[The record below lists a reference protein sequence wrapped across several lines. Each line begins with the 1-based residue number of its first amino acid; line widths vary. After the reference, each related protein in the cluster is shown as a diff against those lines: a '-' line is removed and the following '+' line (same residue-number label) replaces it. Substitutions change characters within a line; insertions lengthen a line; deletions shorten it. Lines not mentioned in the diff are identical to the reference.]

1 MLQDE
6 THLLWYSGKKERRL
20 GLDSVTKILIG
31 QRTVNFQ
38 RQPLPE
44 KECQSFSLIY
54 ADVADLAIHND
65 IIEKKGDT
73 SLISEYQTSFPSG
86 STSQSQPFPPT
97 KCDDVLKDILIWGE
111 GITGGYLGG
120 AVDKIG
126 NGNCARTDSL
136 LPKLLEST
144 ENLDIKNISFGGKH
158 AALITRQGEVF
169 CWGHEKGGRLGHKV
183 DIDVFY
189 PKIVETLNGV
199 HVESVAC
206 GEYTTC
212 ALTHSGE
219 LYTWGVNCV
228 GGDLL
233 ENSGTFG
240 VLGHGNL
247 LSASQPKKVEYL
259 KGLWVK
265 SVACGPWHM
274 AAVVDFNFHASNP
287 NSSGGKLF
295 TWGDG
300 DKGKL
305 GHLDRGRKTIPTC
318 VARLMHYD
326 FVQVSCGRMLTV
338 GLMNTGKVCTIGT
351 AANVQLGYPQARDE
365 PITIIEGKLNGE
377 FVMGVSSGSYHTAVL
392 TSKGKVFTWGKGANG
407 QLGLGDT
414 EDRNSPTLVEA
425 LRERQVES
433 IICGSNFTAA
443 ICVHKSIFSTH
454 QSSCSGC
461 RIVFRFTRKKYNCY
475 NCGFA
480 FCRVCCNKKVINAS
494 LAPNN
499 NKHHRVCSSSYAKL
513 IK

>member
-6 THLLWYSGKKERRL
+6 THLLWYSGKKERCL
-20 GLDSVTKILIG
+20 SLDSVTRSLGSLLGRGPYAPNNTYILL
-31 QRTVNFQ
+31 TWLLVNFQ

-44 KECQSFSLIY
+44 KECQSFLLIY
-54 ADVADLAIHND
+54 ADEPRITDPTIHD
-65 IIEKKGDT
+65 DFIEKKGDT
-73 SLISEYQTSFPSG
+73 SLITEYQTSFPSG

-111 GITGGYLGG
+111 GGYLGG
-120 AVDKIG
+120 AVDKMG
-126 NGNCARTDSL
+126 NRYCARTDSL

-144 ENLDIKNISFGGKH
+144 QNLDIKNISFGGKH
-158 AALITRQGEVF
+158 AALVTRQGEVF
-169 CWGHEKGGRLGHKV
+169 CWGHEKGGRLGHKI

-189 PKIVETLNGV
+189 PKIVETLNGL

-206 GEYTTC
+206 GEYTTI
-212 ALTHSGE
+212 ALTGE
-219 LYTWGVNCV
+219 LYTWGVSCV

-247 LSASQPKKVEYL
+247 LSASQPKEVEYL

-274 AAVVDFNFHASNP
+274 AAVVDIKFHASNP

-305 GHLDRGRKTIPTC
+305 GHLDQWRKTLPTC
-318 VARLMHYD
+318 VGRLMHYD

-351 AANVQLGYPQARDE
+351 AANVQLKDPQAMDKS
-365 PITIIEGKLNGE
+365 ITIIEDKLKGE
-377 FVMGVSSGSYHTAVL
+377 FVMHISSGSYHTVIL
-392 TSKGKVFTWGKGANG
+392 TSRGKVFTWGKGGNG
-407 QLGLGDT
+407 QLGLGDAG
-414 EDRNSPTLVEA
+414 DRNSPTLVEA

-433 IICGSNFTAA
+433 VICGSDFTAA

-461 RIVFRFTRKKYNCY
+461 RIVFRITRKKYNCY
-475 NCGFA
+475 NCGFVA
-480 FCRVCCNKKVINAS
+480 IRR
-494 LAPNN
+494 L
-499 NKHHRVCSSSYAKL
+499 
-513 IK
+513 

>member
-1 MLQDE
+1 MLLNE

-20 GLDSVTKILIG
+20 SLDS
-31 QRTVNFQ
+31 VNFQ

-54 ADVADLAIHND
+54 ADVADPAIHND

-111 GITGGYLGG
+111 GIKGGYLGG

-126 NGNCARTDSL
+126 NGNY
-136 LPKLLEST
+136 
-144 ENLDIKNISFGGKH
+144 IKNI
-158 AALITRQGEVF
+158 QGEVF
-169 CWGHEKGGRLGHKV
+169 CWGHEKGRRLGHKV

-199 HVESVAC
+199 HVEYVAC

-219 LYTWGVNCV
+219 LYTSSGQLFTY
-228 GGDLL
+228 G
-233 ENSGTFG
+233 EGTFG

-305 GHLDRGRKTIPTC
+305 GHLDRGRI
-318 VARLMHYD
+318 
-326 FVQVSCGRMLTV
+326 SCGRMLTV

-351 AANVQLGYPQARDE
+351 AAIVQLGYPQARDE
-365 PITIIEGKLNGE
+365 SITIIEGKLNGE
-377 FVMGVSSGSYHTAVL
+377 FVTGVSSGSYHL
-392 TSKGKVFTWGKGANG
+392 LF
-407 QLGLGDT
+407 
-414 EDRNSPTLVEA
+414 
-425 LRERQVES
+425 
-433 IICGSNFTAA
+433 
-443 ICVHKSIFSTH
+443 
-454 QSSCSGC
+454 
-461 RIVFRFTRKKYNCY
+461 
-475 NCGFA
+475 
-480 FCRVCCNKKVINAS
+480 
-494 LAPNN
+494 
-499 NKHHRVCSSSYAKL
+499 
-513 IK
+513 